1 MTNKRIEER
10 LNQDEGAWLK
20 MIGEIGDM
28 ARMILRSQDET
39 KKLTEQ
45 VVRLTDRLAQL
56 EERLIPILTKESKP
70 DETNKAN

>member
-45 VVRLTDRLAQL
+45 VLRLTDRLAQL

-70 DETNKAN
+70 DEKAN